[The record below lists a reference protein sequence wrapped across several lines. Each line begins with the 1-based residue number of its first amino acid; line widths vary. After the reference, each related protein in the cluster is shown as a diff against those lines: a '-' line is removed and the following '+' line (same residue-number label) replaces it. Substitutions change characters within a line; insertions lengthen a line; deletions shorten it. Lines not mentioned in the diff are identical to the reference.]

1 MKIFQNTEF
10 AQNLAEG
17 LIWSTLQSDFK
28 IFGEKIIRY
37 FQAYILILLWYTNFQ
52 AKPGYLPKDIL
63 SPRWIFEY
71 ELASPVE
78 DIGSESAIKID
89 MYGTF
94 GDVITEEIKIQKSE
108 GKIVLEHSYRYRV
121 QYNLEDVGLAVFK
134 AWR

>member
-1 MKIFQNTEF
+1 MNSHYTV
-10 AQNLAEG
+10 
-17 LIWSTLQSDFK
+17 S
-28 IFGEKIIRY
+28 
-37 FQAYILILLWYTNFQ
+37 YINFQ

-94 GDVITEEIKIQKSE
+94 GDVITEEIKIQKSD
-108 GKIVLEHSYRYRV
+108 GKIVLEHSNRYRV

-134 AWR
+134 AWRYILITNDSYRSGLFCTILDL